1 MTSRGRKELIDCVSL
16 DEDDVIKWV
25 AMNKEPDEVFDK
37 ATLSYWAERNGYVI
51 KGDSYE

>member
-25 AMNKEPDEVFDK
+25 GLNKEPEDVFDN
-37 ATLSYWAERNGYVI
+37 ATLVFWAEKNGYVL
-51 KGDSYE
+51 KDES